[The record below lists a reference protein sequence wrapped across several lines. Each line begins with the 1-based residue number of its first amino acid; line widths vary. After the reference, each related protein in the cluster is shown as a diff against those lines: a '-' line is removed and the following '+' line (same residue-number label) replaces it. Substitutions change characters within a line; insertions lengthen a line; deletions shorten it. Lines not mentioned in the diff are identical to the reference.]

1 MLSAKTIYLCFI
13 LYWGGAEILR
23 SVGDLA
29 FMNATK
35 HILRSSRQIER
46 GHENEAYAGL
56 DKVVV
61 SVNPGCRR
69 LEVEL
74 IQGYCR

>member
-1 MLSAKTIYLCFI
+1 
-13 LYWGGAEILR
+13 
-23 SVGDLA
+23 
-29 FMNATK
+29 MNATK